1 LYGQKIQLYVSK
13 WFLLDFKY
21 ELEGYWTRIVQILKT
36 VSNAM
41 NFISICFHL
50 SNGVFDHIF
59 HTILNNNTPKIT
71 HPYEI
76 QVIDNH
82 FEVKLSK
89 KYN

>member
-1 LYGQKIQLYVSK
+1 
-13 WFLLDFKY
+13 
-21 ELEGYWTRIVQILKT
+21 
-36 VSNAM
+36 M

-89 KYN
+89 KYNWNDLNYRKFRAFEILCNVCITTDQKF